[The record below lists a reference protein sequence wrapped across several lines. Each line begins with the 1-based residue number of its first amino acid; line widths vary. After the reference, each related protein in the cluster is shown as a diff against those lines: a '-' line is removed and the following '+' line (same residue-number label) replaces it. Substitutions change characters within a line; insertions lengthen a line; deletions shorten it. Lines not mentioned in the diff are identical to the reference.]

1 MNHIVKESLLF
12 DLYGDLLTEKKRSV
26 MALYHE
32 ENLSLTE
39 IAEEFEVSR
48 AAVYDSLKSAESK
61 LAGYEEKLGMV
72 RKLEAMSK
80 FCKDLTL
87 KIAEIEMLKIDDSM
101 LEEKLGEMQ
110 EIVKEQYLIL
120 SLKLSGG
127 QKRRKAVRWHLKV
140 YRKSY
145 KIHLKI

>member
-1 MNHIVKESLLF
+1 MTPVLCRDILDRRVEGGWGGNHIVKESLLF

-32 ENLSLTE
+32 ENLSITE
-39 IAEEFEVSR
+39 IAEEFGISR

-110 EIVKEQYLIL
+110 EIVKELENNI
-120 SLKLSGG
+120 
-127 QKRRKAVRWHLKV
+127 
-140 YRKSY
+140 
-145 KIHLKI
+145 

>member
-32 ENLSLTE
+32 ENLSITE
-39 IAEEFEVSR
+39 IAEEFGISR

-61 LAGYEEKLGMV
+61 LARYEEKL
-72 RKLEAMSK
+72 AMSK

-110 EIVKEQYLIL
+110 EIVKELENNI
-120 SLKLSGG
+120 
-127 QKRRKAVRWHLKV
+127 
-140 YRKSY
+140 
-145 KIHLKI
+145 